1 MRKRIKKFLY
11 SLLVAFISIG
21 ISFNTEARLPKYMAQ
36 RAAELLIEKSG
47 LQLKSTTLINDDY
60 LKLKEK

>member
-1 MRKRIKKFLY
+1 M
-11 SLLVAFISIG
+11 SISI
-21 ISFNTEARLPKYMAQ
+21 SFDTEARLPKYMAQ

>member
-1 MRKRIKKFLY
+1 
-11 SLLVAFISIG
+11 
-21 ISFNTEARLPKYMAQ
+21 MAQ